1 MIQFVLSIYCISTWM
16 EFENNLLRIALNYAE
31 LINDYNDTVKKLG
44 LFSSFFTKDFIL
56 ILIYGFLAWMLTFH
70 GTHFERIPIT
80 FFVIVLFYSF
90 LSRFIYLIQL
100 QNLISVNIFLIL
112 FKILSIFIG
121 SMFLVFY
128 PIFKQIVIWFV
139 PYLIYDFI
147 DDIIEDLFE
156 KFIFKYITR
165 LVSIILFIGT
175 VYLIFIT
182 YKWLKGLYEIL
193 FCFIFV
199 IYGSLLMNLTI
210 SETLGLTDQ
219 FKMFIETALMLGF
232 PSILNF
238 NIFTFFWLSFIITA
252 LIYQIKYINEDYL
265 NDKIKITH
273 QNENTTNI

>member
-1 MIQFVLSIYCISTWM
+1 MIQFILPTYCISTWM

-31 LINDYNDTVKKLG
+31 LLNEYNNTVKKFG
-44 LFSSFFTKDFIL
+44 LFTSLFTKDFIS
-56 ILIYGFLAWMLTFH
+56 IFTYGFLAWMLTFH

-90 LSRFIYLIQL
+90 LSRFRYLIQL
-100 QNLISVNIFLIL
+100 QNIISVDIFLIL

-128 PIFKQIVIWFV
+128 PVFKQIVIWFI

-147 DDIIEDLFE
+147 DDTIESLFE
-156 KFIFKYITR
+156 QFIFKYATR

-210 SETLGLTDQ
+210 SEILGLSNQ
-219 FKMFIETALMLGF
+219 FKIFIETALMLGF
-232 PSILNF
+232 PSIINF
-238 NIFTFFWLSFIITA
+238 NIFTFFWLTFIVTA

-265 NDKIKITH
+265 NDKIKITY
-273 QNENTTNI
+273 QNKNTTNI